1 MTLKRRD
8 FLKSSVAAGAC
19 LSISP
24 ALKAQNS
31 SPLITKTIPST
42 GEQIPVIG
50 LGTNEFGD
58 RGGYTNASAEER
70 QPLLEVLKTYTD
82 HGNTLIDTAP
92 AYSGSEKVLGELLS
106 QLGAGDR
113 VFLSTKTFPRHSRME
128 QHETTLES
136 SRALMNMPTL
146 DMVGIHNGTNW
157 QELLPFLREAKAAGK
172 VRYIGLT
179 SSRTNFHAELAE
191 VMRTEPMDFV
201 QVNYNMLD
209 RNAENEV
216 LPVALERGI
225 AVLGNIPYATGDVF
239 SKVSGVELP
248 EFAREFDCQSWGNFF
263 LKYNVSH
270 PAMTACVPGTTKPHH
285 ALDNLQAAMG
295 RLPTAAERKMQED
308 FIASL

>member
-1 MTLKRRD
+1 MKRRE
-8 FLKSSVAAGAC
+8 FLKGSAAAS
-19 LSISP
+19 LTLAAAP
-24 ALKAQNS
+24 ALKAQQG
-31 SPLITKTIPST
+31 SPLITKAIPST
-42 GEQIPVIG
+42 GEQIPVVG

-58 RGGYTNASAEER
+58 RGGYTNASAEDR
-70 QPLLEVLKTYTD
+70 QPILEVLKAYTD
-82 HGNTLIDTAP
+82 HGNALIDTAP

-106 QLGAGDR
+106 QLGAKDK
-113 VFLSTKTFPRHSRME
+113 VTLATKTFPRHTGME
-128 QHETTLES
+128 QHEQTLLES
-136 SRALMNMPTL
+136 HALLDMPTL

-157 QELLPFLREAKAAGK
+157 QELLPFLREAKQEGK

-179 SSRTNFHAELAE
+179 FSRTNQHAEMAE
-191 VMRTEPMDFV
+191 VMRNEPMDFV

-216 LPVALERGI
+216 LSVALDKGL

-239 SKVSGVELP
+239 SRVSGVDLP
-248 EFAREFDCQSWGNFF
+248 DFAKEFDCQSWGNFF

-270 PAMTACVPGTTKPHH
+270 PAMTACVPGTTKAHH

-295 RLPTAAERKMQED
+295 RLPNASERKMQED